1 MNEANGKR
9 TIASQPFSFKAYED
23 NYSVMMALC
32 EASGRKPGEELR
44 DLVDEAISARKKR
57 NGECPQSATI
67 IEQQSP
73 GEINQLTQMLQQL
86 IEKTSLN
93 NNMIKGVALHL
104 REQYGM
110 VLEAVAAGY
119 SARHLIWKYVVE
131 GILRDEGLSLEQIM
145 RRLDEERRTW
155 NAERDQAAD
164 VLEQAI
170 RNLGPGRE
178 DSPGSTWMLTVSDD
192 D

>member
-9 TIASQPFSFKAYED
+9 TIASQPFSFKAYDD
-23 NYSVMMALC
+23 NYGVVMTLC

-44 DLVDEAISARKKR
+44 DLLDEAISARMKR
-57 NGECPQSATI
+57 NGAGSQPATTGVG
-67 IEQQSP
+67 QQSP
-73 GEINQLTQMLQQL
+73 DEPTQLVQMLQQL
-86 IEKTSLN
+86 VEKTTLN
-93 NNMIKGVALHL
+93 NDMMMRVALHL

-110 VLEAVAAGY
+110 VLESVAAGY

-131 GILRDEGLSLEQIM
+131 AMLREEGLSPEQIM
-145 RRLDEERRTW
+145 RRLDDERRTW

-170 RNLGPGRE
+170 RSISPGRE
-178 DSPGSTWMLTVSDD
+178 NGSGST
-192 D
+192 

>member
-1 MNEANGKR
+1 MNDLNSKR
-9 TIASQPFSFKAYED
+9 AIASQPFSFKAYED
-23 NYSVMMALC
+23 NYSMVMALC

-44 DLVDEAISARKKR
+44 DLLDEGIRARMR
-57 NGECPQSATI
+57 SDGEGHDATAGNRR
-67 IEQQSP
+67 QAR
-73 GEINQLTQMLQQL
+73 GESEIAQLIQVVQQL
-86 IEKTSLN
+86 AQKADRQTDMMLR
-93 NNMIKGVALHL
+93 MALHL

-131 GILRDEGLSLEQIM
+131 GMLRDEGLSPEQIM
-145 RRLDEERRTW
+145 HRLDEDRRTW

-170 RNLGPGRE
+170 RNLGPNPEG
-178 DSPGSTWMLTVSDD
+178 D
-192 D
+192 

>member
-1 MNEANGKR
+1 MNDLNSKR

-23 NYSVMMALC
+23 NYGVVMALC

-44 DLVDEAISARKKR
+44 DLLDEGIRARMRSNDEGQDAAISGKGRQAQ
-57 NGECPQSATI
+57 GE
-67 IEQQSP
+67 
-73 GEINQLTQMLQQL
+73 GEIAQLVQVIQQL
-86 IEKTSLN
+86 AQKASLQTD
-93 NNMIKGVALHL
+93 MMLRIALHL

-119 SARHLIWKYVVE
+119 SARHLIWKYIVE
-131 GILRDEGLSLEQIM
+131 GLLREEGLSPEQI
-145 RRLDEERRTW
+145 RQRLDEDRRTW

-170 RNLGPGRE
+170 RNLGPGHE
-178 DSPGSTWMLTVSDD
+178 GG
-192 D
+192 

>member
-1 MNEANGKR
+1 MSEANGKR

-23 NYSVMMALC
+23 NYGVVMALC

-44 DLVDEAISARKKR
+44 DLLDEAISARIQR
-57 NGECPQSATI
+57 NGTGAQSTPTGVG
-67 IEQQSP
+67 QLSP
-73 GEINQLTQMLQQL
+73 DETTQLVQILQQL
-86 IEKTSLN
+86 VEKTSLN
-93 NNMIKGVALHL
+93 NDMMMRIALHL

-131 GILRDEGLSLEQIM
+131 GMLRDEGLSPEQIM
-145 RRLDEERRTW
+145 RRLDDERRAW

-170 RNLGPGRE
+170 RSIGPRGE
-178 DSPGSTWMLTVSDD
+178 EVAGSTRS
-192 D
+192 

>member
-1 MNEANGKR
+1 MSEANGKR

-23 NYSVMMALC
+23 NYGVVMALC
-32 EASGRKPGEELR
+32 EESGRKPGEELR
-44 DLVDEAISARKKR
+44 DLLDEAISSRMKR
-57 NGECPQSATI
+57 DGAGSLPATTVDG
-67 IEQQSP
+67 QLPP
-73 GEINQLTQMLQQL
+73 GETTQLVQVLQQL
-86 IEKTSLN
+86 AQKATLN
-93 NNMIKGVALHL
+93 NDMMMRIALHL

-131 GILRDEGLSLEQIM
+131 GMLRDEGLSPEQIM

-170 RNLGPGRE
+170 RSIAPGRE
-178 DSPGSTWMLTVSDD
+178 NGSGST
-192 D
+192 

>member
-1 MNEANGKR
+1 MNDLNSKR

-23 NYSVMMALC
+23 NYGVVMALC

-44 DLVDEAISARKKR
+44 DLLDEGIRARMRSDGEGHDAAIAG
-57 NGECPQSATI
+57 NG
-67 IEQQSP
+67 QQSQCEDE
-73 GEINQLTQMLQQL
+73 GEIVQLTQVVQQL
-86 IEKTSLN
+86 VQKTSLQTDILLR
-93 NNMIKGVALHL
+93 MALHL

-131 GILRDEGLSLEQIM
+131 RLLRDEGLSPEQIM
-145 RRLDEERRTW
+145 MRLDEDRRMW

-170 RNLGPGRE
+170 RNLGPDPE
-178 DSPGSTWMLTVSDD
+178 DG
-192 D
+192 

>member
-23 NYSVMMALC
+23 NYGVVMALC

-44 DLVDEAISARKKR
+44 DLLDEAISARMKH
-57 NGECPQSATI
+57 NGEDIEVSAVG
-67 IEQQSP
+67 QQMERD
-73 GEINQLTQMLQQL
+73 GESVQLVELLQQL
-86 IEKTSLN
+86 VEKTTLN
-93 NNMIKGVALHL
+93 NDMVMRIALHL

-131 GILRDEGLSLEQIM
+131 GMLRDEGLSPEQIM
-145 RRLDEERRTW
+145 RRLDDERRAW
-155 NAERDQAAD
+155 NGERDQAAD

-170 RNLGPGRE
+170 RSIGPGRE
-178 DSPGSTWMLTVSDD
+178 NGSGST
-192 D
+192 